1 MSATVQIAGTAELSQ
16 DLSRM
21 PVLDVV
27 MEVLLPVDVIH
38 VGVVPQARGV
48 LPEYAVKDLLG
59 VVGADDAAS
68 PVPEP
73 VLELNHMEDI
83 SNVV

>member
-1 MSATVQIAGTAELSQ
+1 MSAVVQIPAAPELAVH
-16 DLSRM
+16 LPGV
-21 PVLDVV
+21 PVLDIVV
-27 MEVLLPVDVIH
+27 EVLLPMDVVH
-38 VGVVPQARGV
+38 VGIGPQTGGV
-48 LPEYAVKDLLG
+48 LPENIVKDLLG